1 MPQVQIWEVW
11 LSPKKTSESQT
22 ISKIGIV
29 TLGWNAVSKV
39 NISEQ
44 EPPTT
49 AEPPDQSLLQVRE
62 CLEKVK
68 SCIEKHKNAAQTA
81 KKNIV
86 TWSDYMM
93 FWGMLYASEKLQNLY
108 MNRFINSQSFENPW
122 PASELKPKNEKWS
135 AWAILSGHSERGC
148 GCCMKQLW
156 HRWHIRG
163 FWEIWACCQDLYIF
177 FSTSRWKGL
186 LHNMADIYDVKTPT
200 FLKQSLHRKRF
211 QTICDL
217 ELVVSACSVC
227 RCALGF
233 SKSVHVFWQKNMCI
247 HGCMLQTPY
256 MLHVCIS
263 SEKQYIYIYSDG
275 LQPECWLGE
284 ASIQYDLRGG

>member
-29 TLGWNAVSKV
+29 TLGWNPVSKV

-93 FWGMLYASEKLQNLY
+93 
-108 MNRFINSQSFENPW
+108 
-122 PASELKPKNEKWS
+122 
-135 AWAILSGHSERGC
+135 
-148 GCCMKQLW
+148 
-156 HRWHIRG
+156 
-163 FWEIWACCQDLYIF
+163 
-177 FSTSRWKGL
+177 
-186 LHNMADIYDVKTPT
+186 
-200 FLKQSLHRKRF
+200 
-211 QTICDL
+211 
-217 ELVVSACSVC
+217 
-227 RCALGF
+227 
-233 SKSVHVFWQKNMCI
+233 
-247 HGCMLQTPY
+247 
-256 MLHVCIS
+256 
-263 SEKQYIYIYSDG
+263 
-275 LQPECWLGE
+275 
-284 ASIQYDLRGG
+284 

>member
-68 SCIEKHKNAAQTA
+68 SCIEKHKSAAQTA

-177 FSTSRWKGL
+177 FHIKMERSAAQHGWHLWCQNSY
-186 LHNMADIYDVKTPT
+186 I
-200 FLKQSLHRKRF
+200 S
-211 QTICDL
+211 QTIIAQKTFPNDL
-217 ELVVSACSVC
+217 RFRA
-227 RCALGF
+227 G
-233 SKSVHVFWQKNMCI
+233 
-247 HGCMLQTPY
+247 
-256 MLHVCIS
+256 CIS
-263 SEKQYIYIYSDG
+263 MQRI
-275 LQPECWLGE
+275 
-284 ASIQYDLRGG
+284 